1 VHHDVHAHYFNALH
15 MIEHIFARVNGIQK
29 IISKIQKK
37 TEKLNVTVGLCFEDS
52 SLAGCELLLKVNPDP
67 FNDSNIQVD
76 HVLSY
81 HHHVRIMGIRYRDNI
96 I

>member
-1 VHHDVHAHYFNALH
+1 MHHDVHAHYFNALH

-52 SLAGCELLLKVNPDP
+52 SEAVN
-67 FNDSNIQVD
+67 F
-76 HVLSY
+76 Y
-81 HHHVRIMGIRYRDNI
+81 
-96 I
+96 